1 MMNSCEGISE
11 SAVRAPEGEGHKCR
25 RARIEGPCWSEAQ
38 AFPELKVFEFGHT
51 LVILEAFDPPRVE
64 LTIF

>member
-1 MMNSCEGISE
+1 MQAREESRALLVRSSSIS
-11 SAVRAPEGEGHKCR
+11 RTQG
-25 RARIEGPCWSEAQ
+25 
-38 AFPELKVFEFGHT
+38 FEFGHT

>member
-1 MMNSCEGISE
+1 MQAREE
-11 SAVRAPEGEGHKCR
+11 R
-25 RARIEGPCWSEAQ
+25 RPCWSEAQ
-38 AFPELKVFEFGHT
+38 AFPELKGFEFGHT